1 MTATFAD
8 PHICNQ
14 NEGYEY
20 VRCSQF
26 ERGERTDDTP
36 VCHALYE
43 VTEQRHR
50 RLKDMDSATDT
61 RPIQEAEA

>member
-1 MTATFAD
+1 MIHTLHD
-8 PHICNQ
+8 PHIAYQ
-14 NEGYEY
+14 NESFEY
-20 VRCSQF
+20 CRWVQF

-50 RLKDMDSATDT
+50 RLKDIDSATET
-61 RPIQEAEA
+61 RPIQEVV